1 MVLLPLDAFDAA
13 LAGSPAFRQFV
24 MANIGSRIEF
34 APLPSA
40 TKCKGLPEQ
49 LYAIFVSRLNIVAT

>member
-13 LAGSPAFRQFV
+13 
-24 MANIGSRIEF
+24 SRTGF

-49 LYAIFVSRLNIVAT
+49 LDAIFVSRLDIVAM